1 MLDPEKRQ
9 IGGVSDFVTV
19 QSKIDSSDNRVDYV
33 LAGEVLLEI

>member
-1 MLDPEKRQ
+1 MLDSGKRQ

-19 QSKIDSSDNRVDYV
+19 QSKIDSSDNRVGYV